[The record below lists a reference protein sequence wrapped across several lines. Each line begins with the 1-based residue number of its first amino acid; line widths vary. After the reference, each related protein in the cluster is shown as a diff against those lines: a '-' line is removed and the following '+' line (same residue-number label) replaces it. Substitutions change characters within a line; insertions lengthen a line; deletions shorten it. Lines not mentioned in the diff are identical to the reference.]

1 MFQLKKIFAVAVV
14 ASLGACSSPPEHI
27 SNSGS
32 DPEVIVDTAPGV
44 DDGLKEGAESGSGVV
59 VLPLNSGAQSSG
71 YGSTENMDGD
81 PMKNFQEVEMFEPII
96 YFELDQY
103 ELTDQNTKVVKHFA
117 QEMLNNERLTVK
129 IKGHTDERGTP
140 EYNLALGERR
150 AKSVAEA
157 MMLFG
162 VAEPRIEV
170 ISYGEEMPVAF
181 ESNEA
186 AWQKNRRAEL
196 EIR

>member
-1 MFQLKKIFAVAVV
+1 MFQIKKIFAVAVV
-14 ASLGACSSPPEHI
+14 ASLGACSSPPEYI
-27 SNSGS
+27 GS
-32 DPEVIVDTAPGV
+32 STDSEVIVDTAPGV
-44 DDGLKEGAESGSGVV
+44 NDGAEGGTEDGSGVE

-71 YGSTENMDGD
+71 YGSDENMNGD
-81 PMKNFQEVEMFEPII
+81 PMKSFQEVDMFEPVI

-117 QEMLNNERLTVK
+117 QEMLNNKRLTVK

-162 VAEPRIEV
+162 VSESRIDV
-170 ISYGEEMPVAF
+170 ISYGEEMPVDT

>member
-1 MFQLKKIFAVAVV
+1 MFQIKKIFAVAVV
-14 ASLGACSSPPEHI
+14 ASLGACSSPPEHM
-27 SNSGS
+27 SSSS
-32 DPEVIVDTAPGV
+32 DPEAIVDTAPGV
-44 DDGLKEGAESGSGVV
+44 HDGSEGGLEDGSGVE
-59 VLPLNSGAQSSG
+59 VLPLNSGAQSGG
-71 YGSTENMDGD
+71 YGSGENMDSD
-81 PMKNFQEVEMFEPII
+81 PMKNFQEVDMFEPVI

-103 ELTDQNTKVVKHFA
+103 ELTDENTKVIKHFA

-162 VAEPRIEV
+162 VAESRIEV

>member
-1 MFQLKKIFAVAVV
+1 MFQLKKIFVIVAV
-14 ASLGACSSPPEHI
+14 ASLAACSSPPERYAG
-27 SNSGS
+27 SES
-32 DPEVIVDTAPGV
+32 DPYVLEDTAPGV
-44 DDGLKEGAESGSGVV
+44 GGMTGEGNGVE
-59 VLPLNSGAQSSG
+59 VLPLNQNGHHQGMGTSQDMG
-71 YGSTENMDGD
+71 GD
-81 PMKNFQEVEMFEPII
+81 PMRDFAEAETFEPVI
-96 YFELDQY
+96 YFDLDQY
-103 ELTDQNTKVVKHFA
+103 ELDDEKTKVVKYFA

-129 IKGHTDERGTP
+129 IKGHTDERGSP

-170 ISYGEEMPVAF
+170 ISYGEEMPVDTG
-181 ESNEA
+181 SNEV